1 MSNAKYSEV
10 TTLKKVPTSDIPELQ
25 NLIFVENKLSKIRL
39 NTELSSHNSSW
50 SEFFCHHFDSSKKC
64 LGISLQM

>member
-39 NTELSSHNSSW
+39 NTELSSHNSS
-50 SEFFCHHFDSSKKC
+50 
-64 LGISLQM
+64 

>member
-10 TTLKKVPTSDIPELQ
+10 RTLKKVLTSDIPELQ

-39 NTELSSHNSSW
+39 KTELSSHNSS
-50 SEFFCHHFDSSKKC
+50 
-64 LGISLQM
+64 